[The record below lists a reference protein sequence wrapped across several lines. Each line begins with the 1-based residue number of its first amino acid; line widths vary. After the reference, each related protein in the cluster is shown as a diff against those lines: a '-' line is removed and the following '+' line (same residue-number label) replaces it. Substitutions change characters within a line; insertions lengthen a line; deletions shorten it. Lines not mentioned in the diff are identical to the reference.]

1 MNIRSDFNETQD
13 ENFAVWV
20 ERAERVAKELRETAV
35 ERDIAGAA
43 PHAEIDLLRKAGL
56 LNISLPTR
64 VGGGG
69 ARSAEILQIIRI
81 LAKADTSIAQIATY
95 HFFGSVAGLESG
107 NDALITRR
115 IDGFINQGWFH
126 AGVAQAAYEPLIIAS
141 QTEDGFVL
149 NGGKPFT
156 SGAAVANTL
165 LVWVRFA
172 EGTTVNGK
180 DASRHIGQFIIDN
193 PSDGLSFGNDW
204 DNIGQRLTVSGSAT
218 FKDVAVTQDNLVGH
232 WPEETE
238 QPPHVTVHVP
248 LVHLAFG
255 ELYLGTA
262 IGALE
267 EAREYLHREARAWLT
282 APVEKATDDTLIIER
297 FGRLSVAIASAQAL
311 SDAAGVIVQ
320 KAIDKGN
327 ALSAEER
334 GQAAVIAYQSKIH
347 STEVALEVTARIFEL
362 TGARSS
368 SRRWGFDRYWRNVR
382 THSLHD
388 PIHYKVLEVGEFALN
403 NRAPTPTYYS

>member
-1 MNIRSDFNETQD
+1 MNIRSDFTHTQNES
-13 ENFAVWV
+13 FLAWA
-20 ERAERVAKELRETAV
+20 ERAETVVQALRETAV

-43 PHAEIDLLRKAGL
+43 PHAEIDLLRKADL
-56 LNISLPTR
+56 LNIFLPKI

-69 ARSAEILQIIRI
+69 ATSAEVLQIIRI

-107 NDALITRR
+107 NEPLIARR
-115 IDGFINQGWFH
+115 LDGFINKGWFH
-126 AGVAQAAYEPLIIAS
+126 AGVAQAAYEPLIVA
-141 QTEDGFVL
+141 TTTADGFVL
-149 NGGKPFT
+149 NGWKPFT
-156 SGAAVANTL
+156 SGAAVADSL

-172 EGTTVNGK
+172 QGTSINGE

-193 PSDGLSFGNDW
+193 PTQGLSFGNDW

-232 WPEETE
+232 WPENTE

-262 IGALE
+262 LGALE
-267 EAREYLHREARAWLT
+267 EARDYLHSEARAWLS
-282 APVEKATDDTLIIER
+282 APVQKATEDTLIIER
-297 FGRLSVAIASAQAL
+297 FGRLSVALASAKAL

-320 KAIDKGN
+320 QALDKGA
-327 ALSAEER
+327 ALTADER
-334 GQAAVIAYQSKIH
+334 GQAAAIAYQSKIH

-368 SRRWGFDRYWRNVR
+368 SRRWGLDRYWRNVR

-388 PIHYKVLEVGEFALN
+388 PVHYKVLEVGEFALN